1 MRGNWNFPKNIVN
14 GRSKL
19 TWWVEMFDKVLI
31 VRSKTLSHFLYN
43 LPQNIFHSLSEKRN
57 ESASYIL
64 CCSSWE
70 EGRRGDSLENHQD
83 FEEHLHVQI

>member
-19 TWWVEMFDKVLI
+19 TGWVEMFDKVLI

-43 LPQNIFHSLSEKRN
+43 LPQNIFHSLSLKKEMNQQVIFFVALVGKRGG
-57 ESASYIL
+57 EGIL
-64 CCSSWE
+64 
-70 EGRRGDSLENHQD
+70 
-83 FEEHLHVQI
+83 